1 MRSILNDML
10 YMIPIS
16 LIVVPFYVIIRIL
29 QIKKNL
35 YKGLKTTIYRELGFL
50 GLLFTAIFLLSIT
63 IGLSFF
69 TLSKEAMEQVRAVS
83 SSYYNFVPFKT
94 LAFMVNAI
102 FRGFDEHSL
111 INVVGNIIVFVPF
124 GLFVSLVSQKSR
136 LLKAVVCTALFS
148 FSIEFL
154 QLFVLRATD
163 IDDIILNTLG
173 GFIGY
178 CVSLIFSRVY
188 FKFWNYSYSKSL
200 IKEEKNQALLL
211 TFLQVITMMAL
222 VLSFVPLI
230 KLYYR

>member
-29 QIKKNL
+29 QVKKNL
-35 YKGLKTTIYRELGFL
+35 YKGLKTTIHRELGFL
-50 GLLFTAIFLLSIT
+50 GLLITSIFLFSIT
-63 IGLSFF
+63 IGLSFV
-69 TLSKEAMEQVRAVS
+69 TLSKEALAQVRAVS

-94 LAFMVNAI
+94 LAFMVKAI

-124 GLFVSLVSQKSR
+124 GLFVSLVSKKRR

-188 FKFWNYSYSKSL
+188 FKFWNCNFSKKL
-200 IKEEKNQALLL
+200 AKEKKNQLMLL
-211 TFLQVITMMAL
+211 TLLQAL
-222 VLSFVPLI
+222 IIIGLFFSFIPLT
-230 KLYYR
+230 KLYYK